1 MKLTY
6 EAQTELTRIAV
17 KAGQI
22 LHQHGAESR
31 LVEQTTQR
39 IGVALGAQSIE
50 LSVSSDAIV
59 ITSLFEGNCVTTTR
73 RCYDRGINMQM
84 VCEVLRICV
93 MLEKKLLD
101 AERVKERLARLRPYK
116 YNRWLVVVMI
126 GLSCASFSHFF
137 GGDWPVYITTFFA
150 SSCAMILRQELAAR
164 HHNPFVNF
172 ALSAFVATSVASI
185 GVIYNFG
192 DKPQIALAASVL
204 LLVPGFP
211 LINAVSD
218 VLKGHISTG
227 IARWVFATMLTISVS
242 SGIIASMTLTGVS
255 GWLH

>member
-1 MKLTY
+1 MSLSN

-39 IGVALGAQSIE
+39 IGMALGAQSIE

-59 ITSLFEGNCVTTTR
+59 ITSLFKGKCITTTR
-73 RCYDRGINMQM
+73 RCYDRGINMYM

-93 MLEKKLLD
+93 MVEKQLLD
-101 AERVKERLARLRPYK
+101 AAQVKQRLERLVPFK
-116 YNRWLVVVMI
+116 YNRWLVVLMI
-126 GLSCASFSHFF
+126 GFSCSSFSHFF
-137 GGDWPVYITTFFA
+137 GGDWAVYITTFFA
-150 SSCAMILRQELAAR
+150 SAGAMILRQELAHR

-172 ALSAFVATSVASI
+172 ALAAFVATSIASI
-185 GVIYNFG
+185 GVIAGFG
-192 DKPQIALAASVL
+192 EKPQIALAASVL

-218 VLKGHISTG
+218 MLKGHISTG
-227 IARWVFATMLTISVS
+227 IARWVFASLLTISVS
-242 SGIIASMTLTGVS
+242 IGIVASMSMTGVV
-255 GWLH
+255 GWIN

>member
-1 MKLTY
+1 MSLSH

-59 ITSLFEGNCVTTTR
+59 ITSLFDGHCVTTTR

-84 VCEVLRICV
+84 VCDVLRICI
-93 MLEKKLLD
+93 MLEKQLLD
-101 AERVKERLARLRPYK
+101 VEQVKERLTRLTPYK
-116 YNRWLVVVMI
+116 YNRWAVVLMI

-137 GGDWPVYITTFFA
+137 GGDWPVYFMTFFA
-150 SSCAMILRQELAAR
+150 SASAMIVRQEMAHR

-172 ALSAFVATSVASI
+172 SLAAFVATTVASI
-185 GVIYNFG
+185 GVIFEFG
-192 DKPQIALAASVL
+192 ENPQIALAASVL

-218 VLKGHISTG
+218 MLKGHISTG
-227 IARWVFATMLTISVS
+227 IARWVFATLLSISAAI
-242 SGIIASMTLTGVS
+242 GIVASMSLTNVS
-255 GWLH
+255 GWL